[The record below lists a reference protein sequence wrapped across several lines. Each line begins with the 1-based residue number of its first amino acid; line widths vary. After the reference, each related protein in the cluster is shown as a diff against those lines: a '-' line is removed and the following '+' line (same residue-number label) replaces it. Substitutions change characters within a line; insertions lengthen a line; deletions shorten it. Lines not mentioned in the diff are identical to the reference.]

1 MALARRTVPTSLS
14 VYRAPGSLGSHWNL
28 CQRLPQPRLS
38 WSAHSHQ
45 PPLVHED
52 AIPHPAQ
59 VSWNQA
65 TCYTHRSVTC
75 HLSPS
80 LCGLCPRPLT
90 FFLEEPA
97 LVRQDFCRA
106 R

>member
-52 AIPHPAQ
+52 AIPHPASPGVLESGHMLHPQ
-59 VSWNQA
+59 ICNLPPLPLPLW
-65 TCYTHRSVTC
+65 TLPPTTHL
-75 HLSPS
+75 LS
-80 LCGLCPRPLT
+80 
-90 FFLEEPA
+90 
-97 LVRQDFCRA
+97 
-106 R
+106 